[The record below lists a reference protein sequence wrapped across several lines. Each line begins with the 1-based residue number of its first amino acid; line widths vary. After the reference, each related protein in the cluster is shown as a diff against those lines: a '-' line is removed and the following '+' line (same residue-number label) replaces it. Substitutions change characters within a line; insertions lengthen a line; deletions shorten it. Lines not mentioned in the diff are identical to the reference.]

1 MTIHRRESYQFQEF
15 QTSETTREVSPVSSS
30 LPVSSVAVAGHL
42 QAYPL
47 RPVPK
52 RVGRWTSFVVVKP
65 PFFGTGLLQCSLQ
78 LQVLRNWLALEKVE
92 SSTALCRIIWT
103 PVFLRPFPFSDLGR
117 LEVRARTF
125 CGVDLKPVLTMAATA
140 GNFGLGLL
148 WSTGGSHQTCWT
160 LLRWHGDWKHLL
172 FPLALRMWVAW
183 GALVQRW
190 VNLSWSQY
198 FIVLRWCQVMCLNR
212 SASEE
217 DSQHHH
223 WIPLISLHYCC
234 FPMFSLYT
242 DIARQVASDGIIN
255 VTINDIFKPL
265 ALR

>member
-1 MTIHRRESYQFQEF
+1 MLHLLAIYRLILCALCRRG
-15 QTSETTREVSPVSSS
+15 
-30 LPVSSVAVAGHL
+30 L
-42 QAYPL
+42 
-47 RPVPK
+47 
-52 RVGRWTSFVVVKP
+52 VGRWTSFVVVKP
-65 PFFGTGLLQCSLQ
+65 PFFGTGLLQYSLQ

-125 CGVDLKPVLTMAATA
+125 CGVDLKPVLTVAATA

-160 LLRWHGDWKHLL
+160 LLRWHGGWKHLL
-172 FPLALRMWVAW
+172 FPLTLRMWWVAW
-183 GALVQRW
+183 GALVQPSW

-198 FIVLRWCQVMCLNR
+198 FTVLLRWCQVMCLNR

-223 WIPLISLHYCC
+223 RYRYIVVFLC
-234 FPMFSLYT
+234 FHIMFSLYT
-242 DIARQVASDGIIN
+242 DIARQVASDG
-255 VTINDIFKPL
+255 FRML
-265 ALR
+265 